1 MCRTSKSSRFKVGCF
16 ASLEAKS
23 NTSES
28 GSSQCQVVTMKS
40 SLATS
45 TAYPVRS
52 RAVQSDE
59 LVREMAKS
67 GDSGDAHEI
76 AVALRAAWQHLDALR
91 GTPKRNGHP
100 GTPFAED
107 FQLVGSSDEDL
118 VDPPLPQHLPVVRDL
133 SIDAALPVV
142 DFVCEERGALVDD
155 EAISYL
161 VDEVVQFYRNLAV
174 EAGWIDANP
183 D

>member
-28 GSSQCQVVTMKS
+28 GSSRCQVVTMKS

-76 AVALRAAWQHLDALR
+76 AVALRA
-91 GTPKRNGHP
+91 
-100 GTPFAED
+100 
-107 FQLVGSSDEDL
+107 V
-118 VDPPLPQHLPVVRDL
+118 
-133 SIDAALPVV
+133 
-142 DFVCEERGALVDD
+142 
-155 EAISYL
+155 
-161 VDEVVQFYRNLAV
+161 
-174 EAGWIDANP
+174 
-183 D
+183 